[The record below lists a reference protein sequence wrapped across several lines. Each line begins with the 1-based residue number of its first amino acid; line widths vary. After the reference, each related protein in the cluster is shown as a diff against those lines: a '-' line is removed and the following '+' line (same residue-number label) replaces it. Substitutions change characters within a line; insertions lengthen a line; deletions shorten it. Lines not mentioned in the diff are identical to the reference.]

1 VQTIKMALS
10 AVITADIVNST
21 QLSKT
26 EYKKLLKNLEVLLQ
40 PHQHEFFR
48 GDSFQVFLKSPNDA
62 LKVLLQARTIAMKS
76 DTSSTLSDIRAS
88 IGIGT
93 VKLPVKSF
101 QTAVGDVFV
110 LSGRA
115 FDKLAKDERLTIVC
129 DEKNKA
135 VNLGLSLVSQFIDYL
150 FQRLTFKQAAVV
162 DELLMDRTQIDTAK
176 RLKKSQATIHKH
188 TQAAGWPEL
197 EKLLA
202 QYKEL
207 IALIQS

>member
-1 VQTIKMALS
+1 MSLS

-21 QLSKT
+21 LLSKA

-40 PHQHEFFR
+40 PYQHEFFR

-62 LKVLLQARTIAMKS
+62 LQVLLQARTIAMKLS
-76 DTSSTLSDIRAS
+76 DTSSALSDIRTS

-93 VKLPVKSF
+93 VKLPVKNF

-115 FDKLAKDERLTIVC
+115 FDKLAKDERLTIVS

-135 VNLGLSLVSQFIDYL
+135 INLGLKLVSRFIDYL
-150 FQRLTFKQAAVV
+150 FQRLTFKQATVV
-162 DELLMDRTQIDTAK
+162 YELLMDRTQIDTAK

-202 QYKEL
+202 DYKEL
-207 IALIQS
+207 IALIQP